1 MKHPQAVKWC
11 ELGGLIFPEPA
22 KRAMIKSKGIYW
34 LATPFGA
41 ICYEWRGKKSDISNL
56 KFVHLNMEAAEQHS
70 NALQAANLQAIKEA
84 I

>member
-22 KRAMIKSKGIYW
+22 KPTMIKSKGIYW

-41 ICYEWRGKKSDISNL
+41 ISYEWRGKKSDIFNL